1 MRKDAVALWILIVVA
16 ILALVSGCANSKSDP
31 KKVGVSEANVQAE
44 FLAMK
49 AAGEKERG
57 GYKLM
62 SLKELKAKLDAK
74 EDMLVVDTMPYEASY
89 KKQHIPTAVQFE
101 FPIPEM
107 TTIDPAME
115 KQYADLLGPDKD
127 KMIVVYCGFVKC
139 GRSHNGAMWAV
150 KLGYTNVY
158 RCLGGIRGWQEAGYP
173 VEAVR

>member
-1 MRKDAVALWILIVVA
+1 MRKGTLFLWLVVVVA
-16 ILALVSGCANSKSDP
+16 SLAVVSGCVNSKADP

-57 GYKLM
+57 GYELM
-62 SLKELKAKLDAK
+62 SLEELKTKLDAE
-74 EDMLVVDTMPYEASY
+74 EDILVVDTMPYEASY

-107 TTIDPAME
+107 NTME
-115 KQYADLLGPDKD
+115 DRTEQQYRDLLGPDKD

-150 KLGYTNVY
+150 KLGHTNVY
-158 RCLGGIRGWQEAGYP
+158 RCLGGIRGWKEAGYP
-173 VEAVR
+173 VGAAQ

>member
-1 MRKDAVALWILIVVA
+1 MRKGTIILWLVVVVA
-16 ILALVSGCANSKSDP
+16 SLALVSGCADP
-31 KKVGVSEANVQAE
+31 KKVGVSQANVQAE

-49 AAGEKERG
+49 AASEKERG
-57 GYKLM
+57 DYKLI
-62 SLKELKAKLDAK
+62 SLNELKANLDAK
-74 EDMLVVDTMPYEASY
+74 EDILVVDTMPYEASY

-107 TTIDPAME
+107 NAMDVGTE
-115 KQYADLLGPDKD
+115 QQYRDLLGPDKD

-158 RCLGGIRGWQEAGYP
+158 RCLGGIRGWKEAGYP
-173 VEAVR
+173 VGAAQ

>member
-1 MRKDAVALWILIVVA
+1 MRKGTIILWFVVVVA
-16 ILALVSGCANSKSDP
+16 GLALVSGCADP

-49 AAGEKERG
+49 AASEKERG
-57 GYKLM
+57 DYKLI
-62 SLKELKAKLDAK
+62 SLNELKAKLDAK

-107 TTIDPAME
+107 NAMDAGTE
-115 KQYADLLGPDKD
+115 QQYRDLLGPDKD
-127 KMIVVYCGFVKC
+127 KMIVAYCGFVKC

-158 RCLGGIRGWQEAGYP
+158 RCLGGIRGWKEAGYP
-173 VEAVR
+173 VGAAQ